1 MISFTTILLASTLQ
15 ATPPAADD
23 AGEKAA
29 VLATVEQMFDAMRRR
44 DAEAYSALLVPEG
57 MAIRVR
63 VDGPEANNVRFRSN
77 AEDIELFKQGTDR
90 WDERIWN
97 PTVHVH
103 GPIAVVWTQYDF
115 HINGKFSHCG
125 FDLFEFLKVDS
136 KWRLSNASWTVQT
149 VDCPPSPLGPL
160 SPAK

>member
-1 MISFTTILLASTLQ
+1 MISFTTIMLAAALQ
-15 ATPPAADD
+15 APAPAGNE
-23 AGEKAA
+23 AGEETA
-29 VLATVEQMFDAMRRR
+29 VLAAVEQMFDAMRRR
-44 DAEAYSALLVPEG
+44 DAEAYAALLVPEG
-57 MAIRVR
+57 MAVRVR
-63 VDGPEANNVRFRSN
+63 VDGPESDNVRFRSN

-103 GPIAVVWTQYDF
+103 GPIAVVWTPYDF
-115 HINGKFSHCG
+115 HINGRFSHCG
-125 FDLFEFLKVDS
+125 FDLFELLKVDG

-160 SPAK
+160 PSLK